1 MEKLNQDPALL
12 LHDVSFSYP
21 DGKTA
26 VDGISLRIEQGDKV
40 ALIGPNGAG
49 KSTLFSLLNGVLKAK
64 GRIAVFSRRV
74 QKDNLKWIRSKIG
87 IVFQNPEDQL
97 FCPTIYDDIA
107 FGPKNFG
114 VSDDQIEQRV
124 RTALLDIGLNGFEN
138 RSALQLSFGEK
149 KLASIATVLS
159 CEPEIIVLDEPSS
172 NLDLY
177 HRRRIIDWIRRTDK
191 TIFLASHDLDLVAD
205 TCRRVLIMREGRLS
219 ADGEVKEVL
228 TNRLLLE
235 DNHLELPLS
244 LQKPAL
250 FAEAAGGKFV
260 EGL

>member
-1 MEKLNQDPALL
+1 MNTENQNTALA
-12 LHDVSFSYP
+12 LHDVSFCYP
-21 DGKTA
+21 DGKIA
-26 VDGISLRIEQGDKV
+26 VDSISFLIEEGEKV

-49 KSTLFSLLNGVLKAK
+49 KSTLFSLLNGVMKAQ
-64 GRIAVFSRRV
+64 GQITVFARAI
-74 QKDNLKWIRSKIG
+74 QKNNLKWIRSKIG

-114 VSDDQIEQRV
+114 VADDQIEERV
-124 RTALLDIGLNGFEN
+124 QTALLDIGLSGFEN

-159 CEPEIIVLDEPSS
+159 YEPALIAMDEPSS
-172 NLDLY
+172 NLDPY
-177 HRRRIIDWIRRTDK
+177 HRRRIIDWIRKTDK

-205 TCRRVLIMREGRLS
+205 TCQRVLIMREGKIS
-219 ADGEVKEVL
+219 ADGEVKAIL
-228 TNRLLLE
+228 TNRPLLE
-235 DNHLELPLS
+235 DNYLELPLS

-250 FAEAAGGKFV
+250 FAEVMNSNFANGM
-260 EGL
+260 